1 MAFYR
6 RYNYKNTTFILIAI
20 NIAVYLIQT
29 ILRYSNVSA
38 YNTFLIYAG
47 MSQWGLSNGFVYQ
60 PLTALF
66 LHGNF
71 FHIAFNMWAL
81 FQLGN
86 IVESIYGIKKY
97 LLFYFGTGIVGNLFA
112 VLFTQSIT
120 IGASTAIFGLVG
132 VLFALGLRK
141 DTPVHLK
148 SVTGFSLLPII
159 FINIFFGLTN
169 PGISNAA
176 HIGGLIIGA
185 VMGYFIAYNSKIKR
199 TQRAKFSN
207 VQKTNPD
214 KQKAKKEQIGKNILM
229 KYGPQLHSLK
239 NDYSEE
245 AQEKKKL
252 ILGNLRKD
260 LVDVNDY
267 NLSVAI
273 LNNLFAKSLITRKE
287 LDSLR
292 KWI

>member
-1 MAFYR
+1 MAFYK

-20 NIAVYLIQT
+20 NVVVYLVQT
-29 ILRYSNVSA
+29 VLRYSDVSA
-38 YNTFLIYAG
+38 YNYFLIYAG
-47 MSQWGLSNGFVYQ
+47 ISQWGLSNGFVYQ
-60 PLTALF
+60 PITALF

-97 LLFYFGTGIVGNLFA
+97 LLFYFGTGIVGNIFA
-112 VLFTQSIT
+112 VLFTEGIT

-148 SVTGFSLLPII
+148 SVTGLSLLPII

-176 HIGGLIIGA
+176 HIGGLIIGGI
-185 VMGYFIAYNSKIKR
+185 MGYFIAYGSKIRRPQR
-199 TQRAKFSN
+199 TKFSN
-207 VQKTNPD
+207 VPKPD
-214 KQKAKKEQIGKNILM
+214 REKEKKQQIGKNILM
-229 KYGPQLHSLK
+229 KYGPQLNSLK
-239 NDYSEE
+239 NDFSEE
-245 AQEKKKL
+245 AQTKKKL

-260 LVDVNDY
+260 LVDINDY

-273 LNNLFAKSLITRKE
+273 LNNLYTKSLITRRE

-292 KWI
+292 KWL